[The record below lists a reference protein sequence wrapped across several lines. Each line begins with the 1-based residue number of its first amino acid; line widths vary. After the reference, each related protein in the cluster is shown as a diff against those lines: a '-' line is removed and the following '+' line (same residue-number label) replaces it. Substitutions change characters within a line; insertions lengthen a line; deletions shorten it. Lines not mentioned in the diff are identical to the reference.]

1 MLFRSAAVV
10 SHYDFGVRATAAAR
24 RAQFTAQEPEDI
36 FAGLAEDDVGARFSA
51 VVVQASKKFA
61 AEFPPLAQRTVAT
74 TLRVPRRP
82 LLIQN
87 KTPSRVV
94 PRRAATHGPASI
106 LARRRAT
113 PGPRAP
119 RPTETAG
126 PRAPAH
132 DVNRRRSNATASF
145 EAAAAR
151 EAVEK
156 TAAVAAREAIRQ
168 KREDD
173 LKRQDFKLEETAATV
188 EREAL
193 LAARKVLAVP
203 DDEYFGDATAL
214 ADPATAQAVADTLKA
229 RTDALRAER
238 DRRLPAPSV
247 RAPKRPPV
255 APLRPLDDK
264 AATARTDA
272 AAADALA
279 RERLA
284 RAAEALVVDAAVGDE
299 AERGRIVAALQEKL
313 LSTTS
318 EKSAKQRE

>member
-1 MLFRSAAVV
+1 M
-10 SHYDFGVRATAAAR
+10 Y
-24 RAQFTAQEPEDI
+24 
-36 FAGLAEDDVGARFSA
+36 
-51 VVVQASKKFA
+51 
-61 AEFPPLAQRTVAT
+61 
-74 TLRVPRRP
+74 
-82 LLIQN
+82 

-119 RPTETAG
+119 RSTETAG

-156 TAAVAAREAIRQ
+156 TAAVAAREAIRK

-193 LAARKVLAVP
+193 LAARKVLAIP

-238 DRRLPAPSV
+238 DRRL
-247 RAPKRPPV
+247 
-255 APLRPLDDK
+255 
-264 AATARTDA
+264 
-272 AAADALA
+272 
-279 RERLA
+279 RE
-284 RAAEALVVDAAVGDE
+284 
-299 AERGRIVAALQEKL
+299 
-313 LSTTS
+313 
-318 EKSAKQRE
+318 SAGK

>member
-1 MLFRSAAVV
+1 M
-10 SHYDFGVRATAAAR
+10 
-24 RAQFTAQEPEDI
+24 
-36 FAGLAEDDVGARFSA
+36 
-51 VVVQASKKFA
+51 VVVQNA
-61 AEFPPLAQRTVAT
+61 VARRSEAGRDPRP
-74 TLRVPRRP
+74 RVYFSATESDP
-82 LLIQN
+82 
-87 KTPSRVV
+87 
-94 PRRAATHGPASI
+94 RAARVAI
-106 LARRRAT
+106 D
-113 PGPRAP
+113 
-119 RPTETAG
+119 

-156 TAAVAAREAIRQ
+156 TAAVTAREAIRQ

-238 DRRLPAPSV
+238 ARRLPAPSV